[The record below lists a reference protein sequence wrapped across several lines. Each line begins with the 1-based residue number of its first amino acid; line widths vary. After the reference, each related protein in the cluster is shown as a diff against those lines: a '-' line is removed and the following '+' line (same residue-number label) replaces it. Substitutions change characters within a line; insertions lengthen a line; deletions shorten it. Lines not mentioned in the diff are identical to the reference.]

1 MVFSSTVFLFLF
13 LPTFLTLYYI
23 SPSKLRNAIL
33 FIASLIFYAWEE
45 PIYILIMLFST
56 IFDYANGLLIEK
68 SKNDL
73 TKRFILILSVIGN
86 LSILCFFKY
95 SDFFIA
101 NINFICN
108 TNINLLKLVLPVGIS
123 FYTFQTMSYTID
135 VYQKKVSAQKNII
148 NFAAYVTMFPQL
160 VAGPIV
166 RYKTIAKQLDNRQE
180 SVSGFVYGIRRFI
193 IGLFKKVMIANNIG
207 LLWETIIA
215 GNLETLPAVTAWL
228 GAIAFSFQIYFDFSG
243 YSDMAIGL
251 GEMIGFHFLEN
262 FDHPYISKSITEF
275 WRRWHISLG
284 TWFKEYIYIPLG
296 GSKKGI
302 AKQIRNLLIVWGITG
317 FWHGAS
323 WNFILWGLYFGILLI
338 IEKLFLLK
346 LLEKTK
352 PIIRHLYTL
361 IFVIISWVIFAFEDM
376 TQIAQYLKAMFGI
389 NQADVLNTET
399 LYLLSN
405 YILLLIICILL
416 SIEWKKTKIATL
428 FTSKTSA
435 TGWVRSCFTMLLFAI
450 LFIVSISFLIGDTYN
465 PFLYFRF

>member
-68 SKNDL
+68 SKKDL
-73 TKRFILILSVIGN
+73 TKRFILILSIIGN

-95 SDFFIA
+95 SDFFIT
-101 NINFICN
+101 NINFVCN
-108 TNINLLKLVLPVGIS
+108 TNINLLKLILPVGIS

-166 RYKTIAKQLDNRQE
+166 RYKTIAKQLDKRQE

-215 GNLETLPAVTAWL
+215 GNLETLPAGTAWL

-243 YSDMAIGL
+243 YSDMTIGL

-262 FDHPYISKSITEF
+262 FDNPYISKSITEF

-302 AKQIRNLLIVWGITG
+302 KKQIRNLLIVWGITG

-361 IFVIISWVIFAFEDM
+361 IFVIISWVIFVFEDM
-376 TQIAQYLKAMFGI
+376 NQIALYLKAMFGV
-389 NQADVLNTET
+389 NQAGVLNTET

-405 YILLLIICILL
+405 YIILLIICVLL
-416 SIEWKKTKIATL
+416 SIEWKKTKLAVL
-428 FTSKTSA
+428 FTSKTS
-435 TGWVRSCFTMLLFAI
+435 TVGWVRSCFTMLLFAA

>member
-13 LPTFLTLYYI
+13 LPTFLTIYYI
-23 SPSKLRNAIL
+23 CPSKLRNAIL
-33 FIASLIFYAWEE
+33 FTASLIFYAWEE
-45 PIYILIMLFST
+45 PIYIFIMLFST

-68 SKNDL
+68 SKNNI
-73 TKRFILILSVIGN
+73 TKRVIVIISVIGN

-95 SDFFIA
+95 SDFFIT
-101 NINFICN
+101 NINFVCN

-135 VYQKKVSAQKNII
+135 VYRKKVSAQKNII

-166 RYKTIAKQLDNRQE
+166 RYKTIAKQLNKRQE
-180 SVSGFVYGIRRFI
+180 TISGFVYGIRRFI

-215 GNLETLPAVTAWL
+215 GNLDTLPVATAWI
-228 GAIAFSFQIYFDFSG
+228 GAISFSFQIYFDFSG

-262 FDHPYISKSITEF
+262 FDHPYIAKSITEF
-275 WRRWHISLG
+275 WRRWHISLS

-296 GSKKGI
+296 GSRKGM

-323 WNFILWGLYFGILLI
+323 WNFIFWGLYFGFLLI

-346 LLEKTK
+346 ILEKTK
-352 PIIRHLYTL
+352 PILRHLYTL
-361 IFVIISWVIFAFEDM
+361 FFVIISWVIFAFEDM
-376 TQIAQYLKAMFGI
+376 TQIAQYIKAMFGI
-389 NQADVLNTET
+389 NQAGMFNAET

-405 YILLLIICILL
+405 YILLLIICVLL
-416 SIEWKKTKIATL
+416 SMEWQKTRLAALLASRAK
-428 FTSKTSA
+428 
-435 TGWVRSCFTMLLFAI
+435 WVRSCFTMLLFAA